1 MVDIEALLKP
11 ISEEQPSGTYLKL
24 DRSAYRTLRNH
35 YNTAQSSFR
44 QLIETPDA
52 SSDEALIDT
61 NQNNWDLLR
70 TSTFDAL
77 VSQTKDTEFLGW
89 YIASQLFTSAPYE
102 NLASSTKVLVGFVES
117 FWTTLNPHPP
127 IEKLKSSEEADQTKE
142 LIEFRTK
149 PLLQLV
155 GESQDSTALYMP
167 LQMIGLIDELSF
179 GDFLRAERAGT
190 IADLKGRAQSLFSK
204 EVEDTLNA
212 LSESYQNFDEAE
224 KRIAKE
230 CQSAGVAPVSF
241 KFVKANLA
249 DLINAIQ
256 YLVGD
261 KFTRWPLDSEYK
273 QAVDEAATE
282 SIAVPQ
288 PSNSLE
294 APQSESIT
302 SDTVIEQPATQSQV
316 QQAIQATNEQPVN
329 IATGVITNRDQAF
342 HELRKI
348 SEFFQ
353 QTEPHSPIPFLLER
367 AIRWGY
373 MSLPELL
380 NEMTGG
386 NSGVIAHINQISGMD
401 NLAQTD
407 LSNRPMSSTQTL
419 SSASVL
425 AQAGAHVP
433 SPQTSAPSEP
443 VTTSEQNTQP
453 EANTTQPES
462 GISNFEW

>member
-52 SSDEALIDT
+52 SSDEALIEA
-61 NQNNWDLLR
+61 NQSNWDLLR

-77 VSQTKDTEFLGW
+77 TTQTKDIEFLGW
-89 YIASQLFTSAPYE
+89 YIASQLFTPAPYD
-102 NLASSTKVLVGFVES
+102 NLASSTKALVGFVES
-117 FWTTLNPHPP
+117 FWPTLNPHPP
-127 IEKLKSSEEADQTKE
+127 IEKLKSSDESGQAKE
-142 LIEFRTK
+142 LVEFRTK

-167 LQMIGLIDELSF
+167 LQMISLIDELSF
-179 GDFLRAERAGT
+179 GDFLRAERAGK
-190 IADLKGRAQSLFSK
+190 IAELKDRAQTLFSND
-204 EVEDTLNA
+204 VLSTLNG
-212 LSESYQNFDEAE
+212 LSESYQNFDAAE
-224 KRIAKE
+224 KLIAKE
-230 CQSAGVAPVSF
+230 CQTLGVAQVSF
-241 KFVKANLA
+241 KFVKANIA

-256 YLVGD
+256 FLVGD
-261 KFTRWPLDSEYK
+261 KFARWPLDDEFK
-273 QAVDEAATE
+273 PIVDEPTPAASQE
-282 SIAVPQ
+282 SQPAPANETPQTGVEHSGLVAPQ
-288 PSNSLE
+288 PVAQSPSQ
-294 APQSESIT
+294 PQSVSSVVT
-302 SDTVIEQPATQSQV
+302 H
-316 QQAIQATNEQPVN
+316 
-329 IATGVITNRDQAF
+329 RDQAF

-353 QTEPHSPIPFLLER
+353 KTEPHSPIPFLLER

-386 NSGVIAHINQISGMD
+386 NSGVITHINQVSGMD
-401 NLAQTD
+401 NLAQAD
-407 LSNRPMSSTQTL
+407 LSNKPATSTQTVSSVPGL
-419 SSASVL
+419 S
-425 AQAGAHVP
+425 QTGAHVP

-443 VTTSEQNTQP
+443 VTTSEQTTQTQ
-453 EANTTQPES
+453 ANTTQPES
-462 GISNFEW
+462 GISSFEW